1 MYIGTTLAILTKLLK
16 KFKIELYEDGRRQVR
31 NTWDELEEEILCY
44 LIN

>member
-16 KFKIELYEDGRRQVR
+16 KIKIKVYEEGRRQVR
-31 NTWDELEEEILCY
+31 NTWNELEEEILYC